1 MKAWLVLEDGTVYQ
15 GDALGATGIKSG
27 EVVFTTGMTG
37 YQETL
42 TDPTFVGQIVVM
54 TYPLIGNCGT
64 NADDMEAGKPFLHG
78 LVVRE
83 ASRWPSN
90 WRSQEDLN
98 SMLTRCGV
106 IGIEGID
113 TRSLTRKLRSQGTL
127 KGVICSPPEGSK
139 NVPTTAELTAMAR
152 QCPHVDRASLI
163 KQVTTA
169 QPYQIG
175 CGSVRVTVIDYG
187 VKQSILKCLV
197 DKGCLVTVVPATAS
211 VQEILATE
219 PHGILLSNGPGD
231 PRDAGFAADTVKK
244 LIGLKPLFGICLG
257 HQLLSLALGADVF
270 KLKFG
275 HRGGNHPVKDLRTGR
290 VLITSQNHGYAVD
303 AQSIDPRAAYVTHV
317 SLNDGTVE
325 GLRHRSLPIASIQYH
340 PEASPGPHDTRFIF
354 DEFMAA
360 IVQSAS

>member
-1 MKAWLVLEDGTVYQ
+1 MKAYLVLEDGTVYQ
-15 GDALGATGIKSG
+15 GDALGSTGIISG
-27 EVVFTTGMTG
+27 EVVFTTSMTG

-42 TDPTFVGQIVVM
+42 TDPTFIGQIVVM

-64 NADDMEAGKPFLHG
+64 NDDDMEAGKPFLHG

-90 WRSQEDLN
+90 WRSQEDLKG
-98 SMLTRCGV
+98 MLTRYGV

-113 TRSLTRKLRSQGTL
+113 TRSLTRKLRSQGTM
-127 KGVICSPPEGSK
+127 KGVICSLPEGAK
-139 NVPTTAELTAMAR
+139 DVPTTAELAEIAR
-152 QCPHVDRASLI
+152 ECPHVNRSRLI
-163 KQVTTA
+163 NQVTTA

-175 CGSVRVTVIDYG
+175 SGNVRVTVIDYG
-187 VKQSILKCLV
+187 VKRSILKCLV
-197 DKGCLVTVVPATAS
+197 DKGCLVTVMPATAS

-231 PRDAGFAADTVKK
+231 PRDAGFAADVVKE
-244 LIGLKPLFGICLG
+244 LIGVKPLFGICLG
-257 HQLLSLALGADVF
+257 HQLLSLALGAKVY

-275 HRGGNHPVKDLRTGR
+275 HRGGNHPVKDLRTGK
-290 VLITSQNHGYAVD
+290 VFITSQNHGYAVD
-303 AQSIDPRAAYVTHV
+303 AQSIDSRTAYVTHI

-325 GLRHRSLPIASIQYH
+325 GLRHRSLPITSIQYH

-354 DEFMAA
+354 DEFMADIA
-360 IVQSAS
+360 QSAS